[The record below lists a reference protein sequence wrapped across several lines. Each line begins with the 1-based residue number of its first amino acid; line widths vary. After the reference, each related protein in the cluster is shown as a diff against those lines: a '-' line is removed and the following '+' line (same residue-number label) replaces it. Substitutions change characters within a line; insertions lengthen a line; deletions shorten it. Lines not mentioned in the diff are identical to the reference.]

1 MLKTL
6 KLLLP
11 AIIPS
16 WRFFDVIAPSPRIK
30 YRLSNGNQKPI
41 TQWKNFRPRANVP
54 FYKMLIRMFW
64 NARWNEFLFVV
75 SCAERLIENPTLH
88 SENEIFKRIDADIK
102 QSRLQ
107 EIEGDKN
114 AISPDTYLQFRIQLV
129 NRENDTLIDKIAFES
144 QRRLLSTKH
153 MPERLRE
160 H

>member
-88 SENEIFKRIDADIK
+88 SENEIFKRIAADIEHP
-102 QSRLQ
+102 RCQ
-107 EIEGDKN
+107 ERNDDKYT
-114 AISPDTYLQFRIQLV
+114 ISPDTCLQFCINLV
-129 NRENDTLIDKIAFES
+129 KRENGTLTEKIVFES
-144 QRRLLSTKH
+144 QKRLLSTKLTPVH
-153 MPERLRE
+153 LRE